1 MAERNNATILKPE
14 LKHIVIACCTY
25 ERALLL
31 DKSINSL
38 LSLILPDSIKIEI
51 LIIDND
57 KKQSAKNIVAKY
69 QEFSNIKIHYV
80 VENRLGLA
88 CVRNAALKKALE
100 LGASHLL
107 FIDDDEIAAKDW
119 LINHIDFYN
128 NHKDISI
135 SSGPTYKKFEKEYPS
150 YITNNSLFKRQS
162 SKKNGQHRKC
172 CATGN
177 VLFPL
182 SVVSEYKIYFSE
194 DFNFLGGEDGDF
206 FIRVNNLGFNI
217 GWNNSAINYELIG
230 DERANLLWLFN
241 RSYNDGYSGSI
252 VKFKDKAKTEKRV
265 VYILEKLLLIP
276 LNIIMSAASLLFGFT
291 VFFNCVCLTI
301 KNIGKL
307 NGAIKLKPIMYYQ
320 KRGAK

>member
-25 ERALLL
+25 KRALLL
-31 DKSINSL
+31 DKSISSL

-88 CVRNAALKKALE
+88 CVRNAALKKSLE

-128 NHKDISI
+128 NHKDISV
-135 SSGPTYKKFEKEYPS
+135 SSGPTYKKFEKEYPN
-150 YITNNSLFKRQS
+150 YITNNNLFKRKS
-162 SKKNGQHRKC
+162 SKKFGQLRKC

-177 VLFPL
+177 VLVPL
-182 SVVSEYKIYFSE
+182 SVTSELGIYFSE

-206 FIRVNNLGFNI
+206 FVRVNNVGFNI
-217 GWNNSAINYELIG
+217 GWNNSAINYEIIG
-230 DERANLLWLFN
+230 DERANLQWLFN

-252 VKFKDKAKTEKRV
+252 VKFKDKTKSAKRFIYIIEKF
-265 VYILEKLLLIP
+265 LLIP
-276 LNIIMSAASLLFGFT
+276 VNVILSIVSILFGFT
-291 VFFNCVCLTI
+291 TFFNCVCLTI

-307 NGAIKLKPIMYYQ
+307 NGAILLKPIRYYQ
-320 KRGAK
+320 NRGAI